1 MNIST
6 WHKFRLPPKGQKS
19 GQTAQSCYV
28 SRMFLESKWGGMSL
42 VSLYLSVVSGLI
54 LALQYD
60 PATPYFSV
68 SSLDLLAPYGAFFR
82 AVHFYSSQLF
92 FLFSLLHLAVV
103 ILQDNEWRLAW
114 GRWLI
119 LVVSIVAGLLLLFT
133 GYVLRADATGEAAGV
148 IAENITLTIPL
159 VGEVLNS
166 LLFSIEA
173 EGMKRIYAHHLFGLG
188 LVWLVCAWDHLR
200 RYRVSIAD
208 HRLLVAGTMVF
219 SLMVAAPMEPARLG
233 QFYIKGP
240 WFMLGLQ
247 EMLRFIHPLW
257 AGVVFPAGLLIA
269 LALIG
274 REGEIRRKALFV
286 AVVWLGAYAVLSGIA
301 ALR

>member
-1 MNIST
+1 
-6 WHKFRLPPKGQKS
+6 
-19 GQTAQSCYV
+19 
-28 SRMFLESKWGGMSL
+28 MFLESKWGGMSL